1 MRMHNAILGLIFAV
15 GLLTAC
21 NTTKPFSKLMEMEK
35 RDKNGD
41 IVGQP
46 EAGLWFKRG
55 ESKPYTGIVAGHYKG
70 GQMESKRV
78 YKNGVQVGTETHWY
92 DNGKKRL
99 ELIYNRGTVISLK
112 QWDPDGNE

>member
-1 MRMHNAILGLIFAV
+1 MRMHIVILGLIFAV

-35 RDKNGD
+35 RNKNGD

-55 ESKPYTGIVAGHYKG
+55 ESKPYTGIVAGHYKE